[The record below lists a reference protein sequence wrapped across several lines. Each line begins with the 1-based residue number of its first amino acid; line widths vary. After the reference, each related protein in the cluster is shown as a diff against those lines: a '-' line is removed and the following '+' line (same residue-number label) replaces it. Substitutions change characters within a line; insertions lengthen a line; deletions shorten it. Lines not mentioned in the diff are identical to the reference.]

1 MTITRTMVATA
12 LCFGMGLA
20 GCSNR
25 ADDVLLYSAIK
36 GTLKGEGKPTRTQ
49 PAQLV
54 GEITQA
60 MEVIDGPLAV
70 VSFEKSQTTAVI
82 RVVETN
88 GAYRTWANWG
98 SSERRSVTTR
108 NGLIVATRGLGHDL
122 MSSDVDDT
130 LNLVSRR
137 EAGHA
142 KRVQR
147 YLDGNNTIVAI
158 EADCT
163 IQKGGAT
170 EVQMGV
176 GKRAAVEMIESCDA
190 GDRSFR
196 NIYKVA
202 SDGRILQSNQWLG
215 EPFGQVVL
223 QHLR

>member
-1 MTITRTMVATA
+1 MTITRKMVVAA

-25 ADDVLLYSAIK
+25 ADNVLLYSAIK
-36 GTLKGEGKPTRTQ
+36 GTLKGAGKPTPTQ
-49 PAQLV
+49 PAQLAS
-54 GEITQA
+54 EITRA
-60 MEVIDGPLAV
+60 MAATDGPLAV
-70 VSFEKSQTTAVI
+70 VSFEKPQTAAVI

-88 GAYRTWANWG
+88 GAYRTWGSWG

-108 NGLIVATRGLGHDL
+108 NGLIVATRGLGNDL

-147 YLDGNNTIVAI
+147 YLDGNHTIVAI

-170 EVQMGV
+170 EVQMGA
-176 GKRAAVEMIESCDA
+176 GKRAAVEMIESCNA
-190 GDRSFR
+190 GERSFR
-196 NIYKVA
+196 NTYKVA
-202 SDGRILQSNQWLG
+202 SDGRILQSDQWLG
-215 EPFGQVVL
+215 EPFGQAVL